1 MAIATGF
8 YPDQR
13 RHRQAA
19 VEPLRF
25 PITVYQLVFGD
36 LSGLRL
42 ENRYLLKAGMKITP
56 YNLHR
61 RLLLVPDQYQSS
73 TGTHRIIAEAFDLIQ
88 SMFAPAYMG
97 RKRRGEAP
105 LPTLCYTGKAAA
117 KSKSDCAW

>member
-13 RHRQAA
+13 THRQAT

-25 PITVYQLVFGD
+25 PITVYKLVLGD
-36 LSGLRL
+36 LSGLRV

-61 RLLLVPDQYQSS
+61 RLLLVPDQYQAS
-73 TGTHRIIAEAFDLIQ
+73 TGTQQDHR
-88 SMFAPAYMG
+88 
-97 RKRRGEAP
+97 
-105 LPTLCYTGKAAA
+105 
-117 KSKSDCAW
+117 

>member
-25 PITVYQLVFGD
+25 PITVYQLVLGD
-36 LSGLRL
+36 LSGLRI
-42 ENRYLLKAGMKITP
+42 ENRYLLKTGMKITP

-61 RLLLVPDQYQSS
+61 RLLLVPEQYRPLPAH
-73 TGTHRIIAEAFDLIQ
+73 HRIIAEAFDLIQ
-88 SMFAPAYMG
+88 SMFARAYMG
-97 RKRRGEAP
+97 RKRSFSNAFTP
-105 LPTLCYTGKAAA
+105 
-117 KSKSDCAW
+117 CATILALGRSLFHSR

>member
-25 PITVYQLVFGD
+25 PITVYQLVLGD
-36 LSGLRL
+36 LSGLRI
-42 ENRYLLKAGMKITP
+42 ENRYLLKTGMKITP

-61 RLLLVPDQYQSS
+61 RLLLVPEQYRPLPAH
-73 TGTHRIIAEAFDLIQ
+73 HRIIAEAFDLIQ
-88 SMFAPAYMG
+88 SMFASAYMG
-97 RKRRGEAP
+97 RKRQGAAP
-105 LPTLCYTGKAAA
+105 SNNTTGRPRKTPA
-117 KSKSDCAW
+117 KSK

>member
-8 YPDQR
+8 FPDQR
-13 RHRQAA
+13 RHSQAA

-25 PITVYQLVFGD
+25 SITVYQLVLGD

-73 TGTHRIIAEAFDLIQ
+73 TGTHRIIVEAFDLIQ
-88 SMFAPAYMG
+88 SMFARAYMG
-97 RKRRGEAP
+97 RKRI
-105 LPTLCYTGKAAA
+105 LPMLSLHGQGLFLLAAVF
-117 KSKSDCAW
+117 SPHNN

>member
-13 RHRQAA
+13 THRQAA
-19 VEPLRF
+19 VEPLCL

-42 ENRYLLKAGMKITP
+42 ENRYLLKTGMKITP

-88 SMFAPAYMG
+88 SSFAPAYVG
-97 RKRRGEAP
+97 RKMLGRSPERSPLLNHTRISRGIR
-105 LPTLCYTGKAAA
+105 
-117 KSKSDCAW
+117 

>member
-8 YPDQR
+8 YLDQR
-13 RHRQAA
+13 THRQAA

-25 PITVYQLVFGD
+25 PITVYQLVLGD
-36 LSGLRL
+36 LSGLRR

-61 RLLLVPDQYQSS
+61 RLVLVPDQYQAS

-88 SMFAPAYMG
+88 SMYAKAYMG
-97 RKRRGEAP
+97 RKSWGTRI
-105 LPTLCYTGKAAA
+105 
-117 KSKSDCAW
+117 